1 MKDCIFC
8 KIIKREIPAKIFY
21 EDKYCLAFLDI
32 SPVNIGHTLVIPKTH
47 FETIDQ
53 MKKEDLDKL
62 TEAILKLSKGI
73 MHIAEGLN
81 VHQNNKPVAGQ
92 AVPHVHFHLIP
103 RYSHD
108 GYKFDWKLGKPVTE
122 QQNKEFLDK
131 IKTFL
136 K

>member
-21 EDKYCLAFLDI
+21 EDKYCIAFLDI
-32 SPVNIGHTLVIPKTH
+32 NPVNIGHTLIIPKTH
-47 FETIDQ
+47 FETIEQ

-62 TEAILKLSKGI
+62 TEAILKISKGI
-73 MHIAEGLN
+73 MRISDGLN

-92 AVPHVHFHLIP
+92 VVPHIHFHLIP
-103 RYSHD
+103 RYSYD
-108 GYKFDWKLGKPVTE
+108 NYKFDWKLQKPVTAE
-122 QQNKEFLDK
+122 ENKEFLNK

>member
-8 KIIKREIPAKIFY
+8 KIIKKEIPAKIFY
-21 EDKYCLAFLDI
+21 EDKYCIAFLDVN
-32 SPVNIGHTLVIPKTH
+32 PVNVGHTLIIPKTH
-47 FETIDQ
+47 FETINQ
-53 MKKEDLDKL
+53 MTKEDLDKL

-73 MHIAEGLN
+73 MCIADGLN
-81 VHQNNKPVAGQ
+81 VHQNNKPAAGQ

-103 RYSHD
+103 RYSND
-108 GYKFDWKLGKPVTE
+108 GYKFDWKLKKPVTE
-122 QQNKEFLDK
+122 QENKEFLNK